1 MQKILF
7 CNLDLL
13 VKSFAGWNPEFTLN
27 NRNEFLGYISILC
40 RDNNNIVCFI
50 SRDQNKLDIAK
61 EYFNQKGYNAFK
73 YKSINEQITK
83 IAQNHPA
90 IVKTSSSEAPCWIS
104 R

>member
-61 EYFNQKGYNAFK
+61 EYFNH
-73 YKSINEQITK
+73 YK
-83 IAQNHPA
+83 
-90 IVKTSSSEAPCWIS
+90 
-104 R
+104 